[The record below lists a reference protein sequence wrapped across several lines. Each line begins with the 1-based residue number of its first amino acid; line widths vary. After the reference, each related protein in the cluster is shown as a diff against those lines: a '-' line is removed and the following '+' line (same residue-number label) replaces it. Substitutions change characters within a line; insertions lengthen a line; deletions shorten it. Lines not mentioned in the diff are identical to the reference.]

1 MKKLLDKISFSNLTF
16 CDNKYKID
24 ICTNKQSLAHR
35 GEDIF
40 MFGHRSDGRRI
51 KTLPSIFKIMPSIM
65 LERNDSQVLYKQ
77 DIPIK
82 YLDEYIDNKAKDGTK
97 FSYMHIIYAAIV
109 RVIAERPQLNRFVM
123 NGTTYARNK
132 IYVSLAI
139 KKNLTDDGVETTTKV
154 EYQGTENI
162 FDVKQKLDAIIEQN
176 KDIEANNETDKLAK
190 ALGLIPIWLIKFA
203 VGFLKFLDRHG
214 LLPKAVIKASPFHTS
229 VFLTNVGSLGIDTI
243 YHHLYNFGT
252 TSMFFSMGKKKKSF
266 IYEDE
271 EIKEEKCITI
281 AFVGDERIC
290 DGYYYANSFKTLF
303 RYLKKPELLET
314 APDYKQDVE

>member
-1 MKKLLDKISFSNLTF
+1 
-16 CDNKYKID
+16 
-24 ICTNKQSLAHR
+24 
-35 GEDIF
+35 
-40 MFGHRSDGRRI
+40 MFGHRSDGRKI
-51 KTLPSIFKIMPSIM
+51 KTLPAFFKVIPSVM

-82 YLDEYIDNKAKDGTK
+82 YLDEYIDNKAKDGIK
-97 FSYMHIIYAAIV
+97 IAYMHIIYAAIV
-109 RVIAERPQLNRFVM
+109 RVIAERPRLNRFVM

-139 KKNLTDDGVETTTKV
+139 KKNLTDDGVETTTKI
-154 EYQGTENI
+154 EYQGTETI
-162 FDVKQKLDAIIEQN
+162 FDIKQKLDAIIEQN
-176 KDIEANNETDKLAK
+176 KEVEANNETDKLAK
-190 ALGLIPIWLIKFA
+190 TLGLIPTGLIRVA
-203 VGFLKFLDRHG
+203 VKFLKFLDRHG
-214 LLPKAVIKASPFHTS
+214 LLPKAIIKASPFHTS

-271 EIKEEKCITI
+271 EIKEEKCITL

-290 DGYYYANSFKTLF
+290 DGYYYANSFKSLF

-314 APDYKQDVE
+314 APDYKQDVEKF

>member
-1 MKKLLDKISFSNLTF
+1 
-16 CDNKYKID
+16 
-24 ICTNKQSLAHR
+24 
-35 GEDIF
+35 
-40 MFGHRSDGRRI
+40 MFGHRSDGRKI
-51 KTLPSIFKIMPSIM
+51 KTLPAFFKVIPSVM

-82 YLDEYIDNKAKDGTK
+82 YLDEYIDNKAKDGIK
-97 FSYMHIIYAAIV
+97 IAYMHIIYAAIV
-109 RVIAERPQLNRFVM
+109 RVIAERPRLNRFVM

-139 KKNLTDDGVETTTKV
+139 KKNLTDDGDETTTKI
-154 EYQGTENI
+154 EYQGTETI
-162 FDVKQKLDAIIEQN
+162 FDIKQKLDAIIEQN
-176 KDIEANNETDKLAK
+176 KEVEANNETDKLAK
-190 ALGLIPIWLIKFA
+190 TLGLIPTGLIRVA
-203 VGFLKFLDRHG
+203 VKFLKFLDRHG
-214 LLPKAVIKASPFHTS
+214 LLPKAIIKASPFHTS

-271 EIKEEKCITI
+271 EIKEEKCITL

-290 DGYYYANSFKTLF
+290 DGYYYANSFKSLF

>member
-1 MKKLLDKISFSNLTF
+1 
-16 CDNKYKID
+16 
-24 ICTNKQSLAHR
+24 
-35 GEDIF
+35 
-40 MFGHRSDGRRI
+40 MFGHRSNGRKI
-51 KTLPSIFKIMPSIM
+51 KTLPAFFKVIPSVM

-82 YLDEYIDNKAKDGTK
+82 YLDEYIDNKAKDGIK
-97 FSYMHIIYAAIV
+97 IAYMHIIYAAIV
-109 RVIAERPQLNRFVM
+109 RVIAERPRLNRFVM

-139 KKNLTDDGVETTTKV
+139 KKNLTDDGVETTTKI
-154 EYQGTENI
+154 EYQGTETI
-162 FDVKQKLDAIIEQN
+162 FDIKQKLDAIIEQN
-176 KDIEANNETDKLAK
+176 KEVEANNETDKLAK
-190 ALGLIPIWLIKFA
+190 TLGLIPTGLIRVA
-203 VGFLKFLDRHG
+203 VKFLKFLDRHG
-214 LLPKAVIKASPFHTS
+214 LLPKAIIKASPFHTS

-271 EIKEEKCITI
+271 EIKEEKCITLT
-281 AFVGDERIC
+281 FVGDERIC
-290 DGYYYANSFKTLF
+290 DGFYYANSFKSLF